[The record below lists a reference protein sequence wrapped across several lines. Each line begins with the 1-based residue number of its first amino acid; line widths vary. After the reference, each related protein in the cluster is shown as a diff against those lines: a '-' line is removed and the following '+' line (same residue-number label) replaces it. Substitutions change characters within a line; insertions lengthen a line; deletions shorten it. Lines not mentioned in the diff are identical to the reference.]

1 VGKFL
6 SLFLPTNQKAKDN
19 QTMAIHNDIA
29 ITIDWDTNPSPVSI
43 RLMALKAMRLNDVNW
58 SLKKQ
63 MCAFLDE
70 ATSLNDTLNIIRK
83 YITVN

>member
-1 VGKFL
+1 VGRFL
-6 SLFLPTNQKAKDN
+6 SLFLPTNQTAKDN

-58 SLKKQ
+58 SLMKQ

-70 ATSLNDTLNIIRK
+70 AKSIDETLDITRT

>member
-1 VGKFL
+1 
-6 SLFLPTNQKAKDN
+6 
-19 QTMAIHNDIA
+19 MAIHNDIA

-58 SLKKQ
+58 SLMKQ

-70 ATSLNDTLNIIRK
+70 AKSIDETLDITRT